1 MNRSFSISIGKITAS
16 HYTLGISLF
25 HFRQAIVALEI
36 KDRIKKKDV
45 EGTIKLINTAPN
57 ALAWKDPKHYNS
69 TLFHHAAWRNAAGLI
84 TATLKV
90 FKISNELTHYTFQK
104 TTF

>member
-1 MNRSFSISIGKITAS
+1 MAT
-16 HYTLGISLF
+16 
-25 HFRQAIVALEI
+25 EI

-90 FKISNELTHYTFQK
+90 FKI
-104 TTF
+104 

>member
-1 MNRSFSISIGKITAS
+1 MAS
-16 HYTLGISLF
+16 
-25 HFRQAIVALEI
+25 EI

-45 EGTIKLINTAPN
+45 EGTITLINTAPN

-90 FKISNELTHYTFQK
+90 FKISNELIIHFKKNFFDKLRSHLVCRNHIYFILAPRFGGASK
-104 TTF
+104 S

>member
-1 MNRSFSISIGKITAS
+1 MAS
-16 HYTLGISLF
+16 
-25 HFRQAIVALEI
+25 EI

-90 FKISNELTHYTFQK
+90 SKIKNLLIIDFKKYHKFRSHFVSRNPYLFYSSTKIWRC
-104 TTF
+104 

>member
-1 MNRSFSISIGKITAS
+1 MERFQNTAN
-16 HYTLGISLF
+16 HYILAIYLF
-25 HFRQAIVALEI
+25 HFRQAIVASEI

-90 FKISNELTHYTFQK
+90 FKISNELVIHFK
-104 TTF
+104 RKFLI

>member
-1 MNRSFSISIGKITAS
+1 MAS
-16 HYTLGISLF
+16 
-25 HFRQAIVALEI
+25 EI

-45 EGTIKLINTAPN
+45 EGTIKLITTAPN
-57 ALAWKDPKHYNS
+57 ALAWKDPKHCNS

-90 FKISNELTHYTFQK
+90 FKISNELIIHYNKFRSHFVCRNPYLIYSSTK
-104 TTF
+104 IWRC